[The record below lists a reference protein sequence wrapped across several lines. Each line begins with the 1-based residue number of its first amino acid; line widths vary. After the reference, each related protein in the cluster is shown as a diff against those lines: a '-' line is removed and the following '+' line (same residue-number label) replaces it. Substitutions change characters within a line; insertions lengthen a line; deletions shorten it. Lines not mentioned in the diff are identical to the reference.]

1 MVIKVRGIRKKLF
14 ITYLIITGIIF
25 LLFYLSQVVFIGKIY
40 TYYKINQLKNYS
52 LEIANAL
59 SKNDDK
65 TANELIEESNS
76 KVIAVTDTGI
86 LIFGTRG
93 NGQGYGIGLPK
104 TFLNTDEKL
113 SVVEFTH
120 PSIGVESL
128 AVIRSFSY
136 NKQNAKLVLTIPLST
151 IDDTAMIFKSEFF
164 LMLLICIIVII
175 IMSIIMSKRLTKPI
189 DDLKYAA
196 QNIASGNL
204 DVKLDVKTND
214 ELEDLAMSM
223 NSMAENLSKAE
234 KFKRDL
240 IANITH
246 DLKTPLGLIK
256 GYCEMLLDFYGDDK
270 EKRNRY
276 LNAAL
281 NEVDRMSKMIDDVL
295 SLSKLQSGLV
305 KLKISSFNLKNLVDD
320 VVLSFEPLLQGKNIN
335 IVTENLDVIV
345 NGDAELIRRVIMNLL
360 SNSIKSINKGGL
372 ITISSILENNHV
384 KVIVSDTGKG
394 IEKEKLQNVF
404 EKFYK
409 VDNKGTGLGLA
420 IVKEILDL
428 HGSEYY
434 IESEID
440 KGTSFYFTLDKVAI

>member
-1 MVIKVRGIRKKLF
+1 MRGIRKKLF

-52 LEIANAL
+52 LKIANAL
-59 SKNDDK
+59 AKNDDK
-65 TANELIEESNS
+65 TANELMEESNS
-76 KVIAVTDTGI
+76 KVIVVTDTGN
-86 LIFGTRG
+86 LIFGTHG

-104 TFLNTDEKL
+104 TYLNTDEKL

-120 PSIGVESL
+120 PSIGVKSL
-128 AVIRSFSY
+128 AVIRAFLY

-151 IDDTAMIFKSEFF
+151 ITDTTVIFKSEFL
-164 LMLLICIIVII
+164 LMLLICIVVII
-175 IMSIIMSKRLTKPI
+175 IMSIVMSKKLTKPI

-204 DVKLDVKTND
+204 DVKLDVNTND

-256 GYCEMLLDFYGDDK
+256 GYCEMLLDFYGEDK
-270 EKRNRY
+270 EKRNKY

-295 SLSKLQSGLV
+295 SLSKFQSGLV
-305 KLKISSFNLKNLVDD
+305 KLKISSFNLKSLVDD
-320 VVLSFEPLLQGKNIN
+320 VVLSFEPLLHGKNIN
-335 IVTENLDVIV
+335 IVMENLDVIV

-360 SNSIKSINKGGL
+360 SNSIKSISKSGL
-372 ITISSILENNHV
+372 ITISAILENNHV

-394 IEKEKLQNVF
+394 IKREELPNVF
-404 EKFYK
+404 KKFYK
-409 VDNKGTGLGLA
+409 GDKSGIGLGLA

-434 IESEID
+434 IESEIN
-440 KGTSFYFTLDKVAI
+440 KGTLFYFTLNKADI

>member
-270 EKRNRY
+270 EKRNKY

>member
-1 MVIKVRGIRKKLF
+1 MRGIRKKLF

-270 EKRNRY
+270 EKRNKY

>member
-1 MVIKVRGIRKKLF
+1 MRGIRKKLF

>member
-1 MVIKVRGIRKKLF
+1 MRGIRKKLF

-40 TYYKINQLKNYS
+40 TYYKINQMKNYS
-52 LEIANAL
+52 LKIANAL
-59 SKNDDK
+59 TTNDYK
-65 TANELIEESNS
+65 TANELMEESNA
-76 KVIAVTDTGI
+76 KVIAVTDTGN
-86 LIFGTRG
+86 LVFGMHG

-104 TFLNTDEKL
+104 TFLNTNEKL
-113 SVVEFTH
+113 AVVEFTH
-120 PSIGVESL
+120 PSIGVKSL

-136 NKQNAKLVLTIPLST
+136 NNQNAKLVLTIPLST
-151 IDDTAMIFKSEFF
+151 ITDTTVIFKSEFF
-164 LMLLICIIVII
+164 LMLLICIVVII

-189 DDLKYAA
+189 EDLKNAA

-270 EKRNRY
+270 EKRNKY
-276 LNAAL
+276 LNVAL

-305 KLKISSFNLKNLVDD
+305 KLKVSSFNLKNLIDD
-320 VVLSFEPLLQGKNIN
+320 VVLSFEPLLHGKNIN

-345 NGDAELIRRVIMNLL
+345 NGDVELIRRVIMNLL
-360 SNSIKSINKGGL
+360 SNSIKSIDESGV
-372 ITISSILENNHV
+372 ITISSILEDNNV

-394 IEKEKLQNVF
+394 IEKEKLQSVF

-409 VDNKGTGLGLA
+409 GDNKGTGLGLA

-434 IESEID
+434 IESEIN
-440 KGTSFYFTLDKVAI
+440 KGTLFYFTLNKADI

>member
-1 MVIKVRGIRKKLF
+1 M
-14 ITYLIITGIIF
+14 
-25 LLFYLSQVVFIGKIY
+25 SQVVFIEKIY

-59 SKNDDK
+59 AKNDDK
-65 TANELIEESNS
+65 IANELMEESNA
-76 KVIAVTDTGI
+76 KVIALTDTGN

-104 TFLNTDEKL
+104 TYLNTNERL

-120 PSIGVESL
+120 PSIGVKSL
-128 AVIRSFSY
+128 AVIRAFSY

-151 IDDTAMIFKSEFF
+151 ITDTTVIFKSEFF
-164 LMLLICIIVII
+164 LMLLICIVVII
-175 IMSIIMSKRLTKPI
+175 IMSIVISKKLTKPI

-256 GYCEMLLDFYGDDK
+256 GYCEMLLDFYGEDK

-305 KLKISSFNLKNLVDD
+305 KLKISSFNLKSLVDD
-320 VVLSFEPLLQGKNIN
+320 VVLSFEPLLHSKNIN
-335 IVTENLDVIV
+335 IVPENLDVIV
-345 NGDAELIRRVIMNLL
+345 NGDAELIRRVIINLL
-360 SNSIKSINKGGL
+360 SNSIKSISEAGL
-372 ITISSILENNHV
+372 ITISAILENNHV
-384 KVIVSDTGKG
+384 KVVVSDTGKG
-394 IEKEKLQNVF
+394 IKREELPNVF
-404 EKFYK
+404 KKFYK
-409 VDNKGTGLGLA
+409 GDNKGTGLGLA
-420 IVKEILDL
+420 IVKEILEL

-434 IESEID
+434 IESEIN
-440 KGTSFYFTLDKVAI
+440 KGTSFYFTLNKADI

>member
-1 MVIKVRGIRKKLF
+1 M
-14 ITYLIITGIIF
+14 
-25 LLFYLSQVVFIGKIY
+25 LFYLSQVVFIGKIC
-40 TYYKINQLKNYS
+40 TYYKVNQLKNYS
-52 LEIANAL
+52 LKIANSLAA
-59 SKNDDK
+59 NDDK
-65 TANELIEESNS
+65 TTNELVEESNS
-76 KVIAVTDTGI
+76 KVIAITDTGNVI
-86 LIFGTRG
+86 LGNHG
-93 NGQGYGIGLPK
+93 NGPGYGLGLPK
-104 TFLNTDEKL
+104 AYLNRDEKL

-120 PSIGVESL
+120 PSIGVKSL
-128 AVIRSFSY
+128 AVIRAFLY

-151 IDDTAMIFKSEFF
+151 ITDTTVIFKSEFL
-164 LMLLICIIVII
+164 LMLLICIVVII
-175 IMSIIMSKRLTKPI
+175 IMSIVMSKKLTKPI

-204 DVKLDVKTND
+204 DVKLDVNTND

-256 GYCEMLLDFYGDDK
+256 GYCEMLLDFYGEDK
-270 EKRNRY
+270 EKRNEY

-295 SLSKLQSGLV
+295 SLSKFQSGLV
-305 KLKISSFNLKNLVDD
+305 KLKISSFNLKSLVDD
-320 VVLSFEPLLQGKNIN
+320 VVLSFEPLLHGKNIN

-360 SNSIKSINKGGL
+360 SNSIKSISESGL
-372 ITISSILENNHV
+372 ITISAILENNHV

-394 IEKEKLQNVF
+394 IKREELPNVF
-404 EKFYK
+404 KKFYK
-409 VDNKGTGLGLA
+409 GDKSGIGLGLA

-434 IESEID
+434 IESEIN
-440 KGTSFYFTLDKVAI
+440 KGTLFYFTLNKADI